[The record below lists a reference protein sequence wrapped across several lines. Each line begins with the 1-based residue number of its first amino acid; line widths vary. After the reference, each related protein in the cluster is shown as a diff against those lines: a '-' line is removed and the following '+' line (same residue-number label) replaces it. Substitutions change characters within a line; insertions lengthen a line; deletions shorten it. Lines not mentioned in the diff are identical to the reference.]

1 MDDDIKKNLPAVHE
15 DEFCDDRGRLRINKE
30 TLELLASFGAL
41 YWSTDDMAAF
51 FGIGDYAWWQG
62 EVCNQASVIS
72 RTIKRGE
79 LEQRA
84 RVELGILK
92 DALKGSSED
101 IDKYQ
106 RMMRDKSFAL
116 SKLDLFGGSEDPK
129 LWQNIQDYI
138 SNGSKGTL
146 SDKEQRYIDLLNLIF
161 SLDRQFGKRKT
172 VKFLTSQPFDY
183 THSQASNLYSEAVEL
198 FYCNRK
204 ISREALREKTADMY
218 DNLYQAAVQAA
229 KSTADYMAAAEILK
243 MKAKLLRLEEE
254 EVQKLNS
261 EVYARKPVILSL
273 RPEDIGLESA
283 DRRKLAEVID
293 KSGSPESE
301 KRRLSME
308 AGIIDFEIEKIL
320 RDESQEAG

>member
-1 MDDDIKKNLPAVHE
+1 MNDEIKKKMPAFHDNE
-15 DEFCDDRGRLRINKE
+15 YCDENGRLIINKE
-30 TLELLASFGAL
+30 TLELLAGFGAL
-41 YWSTDDMAAF
+41 YWSTDDMYAF
-51 FGIGDYAWWQG
+51 FGLGDYAWWQC
-62 EVCNQASVIS
+62 EINNQASVIS

-84 RVELGILK
+84 RVELGIL
-92 DALKGSSED
+92 DHALKGSSED
-101 IDKYQ
+101 VEKYQ

-138 SNGSKGTL
+138 SSGSKGAL
-146 SDKEQRYIDLLNLIF
+146 SEKEQRYIDLLNLIF

-172 VKFLTSQPFDY
+172 VKFLTSQPFGY

-243 MKAKLLRLEEE
+243 MKSKLLRLDEEE
-254 EVQKLNS
+254 IQKLNS
-261 EVYARKPVILSL
+261 EVYERKPVILSL
-273 RPEDIGLESA
+273 KPEDIGLESA

-293 KSGSPESE
+293 KSGAPESE

-308 AGIIDFEIEKIL
+308 AGIIDFDMEKIL

>member
-30 TLELLASFGAL
+30 TLELLAGFGAL

-161 SLDRQFGKRKT
+161 SLDRQFGKHKT
-172 VKFLTSQPFDY
+172 
-183 THSQASNLYSEAVEL
+183 
-198 FYCNRK
+198 
-204 ISREALREKTADMY
+204 
-218 DNLYQAAVQAA
+218 
-229 KSTADYMAAAEILK
+229 
-243 MKAKLLRLEEE
+243 
-254 EVQKLNS
+254 
-261 EVYARKPVILSL
+261 
-273 RPEDIGLESA
+273 
-283 DRRKLAEVID
+283 
-293 KSGSPESE
+293 GSS
-301 KRRLSME
+301 
-308 AGIIDFEIEKIL
+308 
-320 RDESQEAG
+320 

>member
-1 MDDDIKKNLPAVHE
+1 MNDEIKKKMPAFHDNE
-15 DEFCDDRGRLRINKE
+15 YCDENGRLIINKE
-30 TLELLASFGAL
+30 TLELLAGFGAL
-41 YWSTDDMAAF
+41 YWSTDDIYAF

-62 EVCNQASVIS
+62 EISNQASVIS

-84 RVELGILK
+84 RVELGIL
-92 DALKGSSED
+92 DHALKGSSED
-101 IDKYQ
+101 VEKYQ

-138 SNGSKGTL
+138 SSGSKGAL
-146 SDKEQRYIDLLNLIF
+146 SEKEQRYIDLLNLIF

-172 VKFLTSQPFDY
+172 VKFLTSQPFGY

-243 MKAKLLRLEEE
+243 MKSKLLRLDEEE
-254 EVQKLNS
+254 IQKLNS
-261 EVYARKPVILSL
+261 EVYERKPVILSL
-273 RPEDIGLESA
+273 KPEDIGLESA

-293 KSGSPESE
+293 KSGAPETE

-308 AGIIDFEIEKIL
+308 AGIIDFEMEKIL

>member
-1 MDDDIKKNLPAVHE
+1 MDDNLKNKLPDVYS
-15 DEFCDDRGRLRINKE
+15 DEYCGGDGRLKINKD
-30 TLELLASFGAL
+30 TLKLLAGFGAL

-51 FGIGDYAWWQG
+51 FGISDYAWWQG
-62 EVCNQASVIS
+62 QVSDKSSLIS
-72 RTIKRGE
+72 RTIKQGE
-79 LEQRA
+79 LQNRA
-84 RVELGILK
+84 IVEIGILIG
-92 DALKGSSED
+92 AMNGSEED
-101 IDKYQ
+101 IESYQ

-116 SKLDLFGGSEDPK
+116 SKLDLFGGSDDPK

-138 SNGSKGTL
+138 ANGSKGTL

-172 VKFLTSQPFDY
+172 VKFLTSQPFGY
-183 THSQASNLYSEAVEL
+183 TYSQAANLYSEAVEL

-229 KSTADYMAAAEILK
+229 KNTSDYMAAAEILK
-243 MKAKLLRLEEE
+243 MKAKLLHLDEEE
-254 EVQKLNS
+254 MQKLNP

-273 RPEDIGLESA
+273 EPEDIGLQKA

-293 KSGSPESE
+293 KSQAPDSE
-301 KRRLSME
+301 KKRLQME
-308 AGIIDFEIEKIL
+308 AGIIDFDIEKMM
-320 RDESQEAG
+320 RDESQEAS